1 MKGCRGIAKS
11 SSTALDQT
19 KPPAPVWRCS
29 SETKALGAS
38 GRSRAAWMP
47 GVNSGTPCRF
57 FREARR
63 PSQFRKSETRR
74 RQVMAIKV
82 QVIFYSM
89 YGHVY
94 KMAQAIVEG
103 AKQVPGAEVS
113 LYQVQELMPDD
124 VLEKYGAKAAK
135 AAFAKIPVATVD
147 QLPEA
152 HAIIF
157 GTPTR
162 FGNMAAQMRNFLDQT
177 GGLWLKGSL
186 IGKVGSVF
194 ASTATQHG
202 GQETTITSSPK
213 TLLHAGTLIV
223 GLPYAAQGLL
233 NMDEITGGT
242 PYGATTLAKA
252 DGSRKPSANELE
264 LARFQGRHV
273 AGITAK
279 LTRE

>member
-1 MKGCRGIAKS
+1 
-11 SSTALDQT
+11 
-19 KPPAPVWRCS
+19 
-29 SETKALGAS
+29 
-38 GRSRAAWMP
+38 
-47 GVNSGTPCRF
+47 
-57 FREARR
+57 
-63 PSQFRKSETRR
+63 
-74 RQVMAIKV
+74 MAIKV

-94 KMAQAIVEG
+94 KMAQAVVEG

-113 LYQVQELMPDD
+113 LYQVQELVPDD

-135 AAFAKIPVATVD
+135 SAFAKAPVATVD

-177 GGLWLKGSL
+177 GQLWLKGSL

-202 GQETTITSSPK
+202 GQETTITNFHS
-213 TLLHAGTLIV
+213 TLLHQGMVIV
-223 GLPYAAQGLL
+223 GVPYSESGLTH
-233 NMDEITGGT
+233 MGDISGGT
-242 PYGATTLAKA
+242 PYGATTLAGS
-252 DGSRKPSANELE
+252 DGSRQPSENELKI
-264 LARFQGRHV
+264 ARYHGKHV
-273 AGITAK
+273 TEIAGK
-279 LTRE
+279 LFR